1 MNATDLF
8 ALLPLLLLAGT
19 SVVVMVAIAVRR
31 SHRLTLGLTLM
42 GLAASFISLW
52 VVAPLTPRQV
62 TPLLILDRY
71 ALFYIGLTIA
81 ATFAVA
87 LLSFG
92 YLEIQAVDREEFYVL
107 LLVAALGS
115 SVLVTSSHFASFF
128 LGLEILSVSL
138 YSLNAY
144 LRTRA
149 RPLEAGIKYLIL
161 AASSAA
167 FLLFGMALIYSQTGT
182 MEFSSIRTLLTS
194 GANFDRAVLLMGTA
208 LMITGFGFK
217 LALVPF
223 HLWTPDI
230 YEGAPAPVAAFVATV
245 SKGAMFAL
253 LLRYFYHSGTYSLGA
268 IPLVF
273 SIIAIASMVVGNLL
287 ALLQDNIKRLL
298 AYSSIAHMGYL
309 LVAFEAG
316 GGRAAGAVAFYLTAY
331 FITMLGAFGVVT
343 VMSTRE
349 TGSRSSA
356 GLSRPVLAPSRAGT
370 HIHRDA
376 SFPCRNPSHS
386 GVRREVLCSHQWGFI
401 RVVVAGHYPRCD
413 QCFWA
418 LLLSTGCGDVICR
431 DGGKRRRLRTTGTFA
446 SAGGGLRSGRPFNSA
461 DRFRGVPRASFERYS
476 ESRRKPCVGIGIDSG
491 RKLARIY
498 RGERFIGYPSTA
510 PPVGLHPGVEERFS
524 GTILFGSFEYLL
536 GPCTDAEF
544 PFATLALA
552 SSRGA
557 ENRNRG

>member
-8 ALLPLLLLAGT
+8 VLLPLLLLAGT
-19 SVVVMVAIAVRR
+19 SVVVMVAITVRR
-31 SHRLTLGLTLM
+31 SHLLTLGLTLM

-52 VVAPLTPRQV
+52 VVAPLTPRQI

-92 YLEIQAVDREEFYVL
+92 YLEIQAVDREQFYVL

-115 SVLVTSSHFASFF
+115 SVLVASSHFASFF

-144 LRTRA
+144 LRIRA

-167 FLLFGMALIYSQTGT
+167 FLLFGMALIYSQMGT
-182 MEFSSIRTLLTS
+182 MEFLSIRTLLAG
-194 GANFDRAVLLMGTA
+194 GANLDRAVLLMGTA

-253 LLRYFYHSGTYSLGA
+253 LLRYFYHTGSYTLGA

-316 GGRAAGAVAFYLTAY
+316 GGRAAEAVAFYLTAY

-349 TGSRSSA
+349 READRLQDYRGLFWRRPALALIFTATLLSLAGIPLTAGFVGKFYVLTSGVSSA
-356 GLSRPVLAPSRAGT
+356 LWLLVIILVVTSVFGLFYYL
-370 HIHRDA
+370 
-376 SFPCRNPSHS
+376 
-386 GVRREVLCSHQWGFI
+386 
-401 RVVVAGHYPRCD
+401 RVVATL
-413 QCFWA
+413 FA
-418 LLLSTGCGDVICR
+418 ETAESTEGFVPAVPS
-431 DGGKRRRLRTTGTFA
+431 LRQ
-446 SAGGGLRSGRPFNSA
+446 AGGYVLVVLSILLIGLGAYPGPLLNA
-461 DRFRGVPRASFERYS
+461 IQRAVAS
-476 ESRRKPCVGIGIDSG
+476 
-491 RKLARIY
+491 LA
-498 RGERFIGYPSTA
+498 
-510 PPVGLHPGVEERFS
+510 
-524 GTILFGSFEYLL
+524 
-536 GPCTDAEF
+536 
-544 PFATLALA
+544 
-552 SSRGA
+552 
-557 ENRNRG
+557 